1 MQIFCYIFC
10 SAIICMCNCQLP
22 ACQLANGAFRNWAG
36 AKEDAEDSKVN
47 SKAGKESGVYS
58 LGSREGFK
66 DRTVL
71 QRVYLPTNFSSNLTQ
86 SAMQTET
93 RKFSERINTILPIE
107 QYSALNI

>member
-22 ACQLANGAFRNWAG
+22 ACQLASGAFRNWAG

-58 LGSREGFK
+58 LGSRE
-66 DRTVL
+66 RVL
-71 QRVYLPTNFSSNLTQ
+71 KIELFYKGYYLPTNFSSNLAQ
-86 SAMQTET
+86 SANGDQEVLGTNQYDP
-93 RKFSERINTILPIE
+93 SIE